1 MNLAYESEGK
11 EQENRD
17 RICLVIM
24 PAYDN
29 MPYESGHFNL
39 VYEYMIKPACIKAGF
54 IAQRLQTTYR
64 LKHISINDLK
74 AVVTSE
80 VAICDLSSNNSE
92 VLYQLGI
99 RQGFDLPTL
108 LLKDTLT
115 NRIFDIRSFQD
126 IEYDENLRIDRVN
139 KTIDEISLAL
149 TTLSNAE
156 DKSLNSV
163 SSLLGIHKNAPKSRA
178 ELSAEANI
186 LLEAISGVKDH
197 LLKSEPVAQASAEM
211 KEAMETKTETKEETK
226 NKSEL
231 DWTDNEGNK
240 FRIGDVVTHPK
251 YGLGI
256 LIDIIPDGLLRVK
269 FNTIGLKVLRGEV
282 EKLVLL

>member
-1 MNLAYESEGK
+1 MNPAYESEGK
-11 EQENRD
+11 ERENKD

-29 MPYESGHFNL
+29 LPYESGHFNL

-149 TTLSNAE
+149 TTLINSD

-197 LLKSEPVAQASAEM
+197 LLKSETTPQASVEV
-211 KEAMETKTETKEETK
+211 KEAVETKEEPK

>member
-11 EQENRD
+11 ERQNKD

-24 PAYDN
+24 PAYEN
-29 MPYESGHFNL
+29 LPYENGHFNL
-39 VYEYMIKPACIKAGF
+39 VYEYVIKPACIKAGF
-54 IAQRLQTTYR
+54 VAQRLQTTYR
-64 LKHISINDLK
+64 LKHISINDLRT
-74 AVVTSE
+74 VVTSE
-80 VAICDLSSNNSE
+80 IAICDISSNNSE
-92 VLYQLGI
+92 VLYQLGV

-139 KTIDEISLAL
+139 KTIDEISMAL
-149 TTLSNAE
+149 THLINSE

-163 SSLLGIHKNAPKSRA
+163 SSLLGIYKNAPKTRA
-178 ELSAEANI
+178 ELSKEANI

-197 LLKSEPVAQASAEM
+197 LKKNDPAPQAVPEVQQDVKSKEEPAKKSEP
-211 KEAMETKTETKEETK
+211 
-226 NKSEL
+226 

>member
-1 MNLAYESEGK
+1 MNQAYESEGK
-11 EQENRD
+11 EQHNKEK
-17 RICLVIM
+17 ICLIIM
-24 PAYDN
+24 PTYDN
-29 MPYESGHFNL
+29 SPYENGHFNL

-54 IAQRLQTTYR
+54 IAQRLETTYR
-64 LKHISINDLK
+64 LNHIGINNLR
-74 AVVTSE
+74 AVVTTE
-80 VAICDLSSNNSE
+80 IAICDLSSNNSE
-92 VLYQLGI
+92 VLYQLGV

-139 KTIDEISLAL
+139 KTIDEIAL
-149 TTLSNAE
+149 TLNNIYHSE

-163 SSLLGIHKNAPKSRA
+163 SSLLGIYKPDSKARA
-178 ELSAEANI
+178 GLSTEANI

-197 LLKSEPVAQASAEM
+197 LLKTDPVPQTSSEV
-211 KEAMETKTETKEETK
+211 KEEK
-226 NKSEL
+226 EEKEEPRKKSEL
-231 DWTDNEGNK
+231 NWTDNEGNK
-240 FRIGDVVTHPK
+240 FQVGDVVTHPK

>member
-1 MNLAYESEGK
+1 MNQAYESEGK
-11 EQENRD
+11 EKQNKEKN
-17 RICLVIM
+17 CLVLI
-24 PAYDN
+24 PAYDSS
-29 MPYESGHFNL
+29 PYEIGHFNL

-54 IAQRLQTTYR
+54 IAQRLEATYR
-64 LKHISINDLK
+64 LNHIGVNNLRD
-74 AVVTSE
+74 VVTSE
-80 VAICDLSSNNSE
+80 IAICDLSSNNSE

-99 RQGFDLPTL
+99 RQGFDMPTL

-139 KTIDEISLAL
+139 KAIDEIALAL
-149 TTLSNAE
+149 SSLYHAE
-156 DKSLNSV
+156 DKTLNSV
-163 SSLLGIHKNAPKSRA
+163 RSLLGLYKNTSKTKAG
-178 ELSAEANI
+178 LSAEAGI

-197 LLKSEPVAQASAEM
+197 LVKSESLPPTSPEVRED
-211 KEAMETKTETKEETK
+211 KEEPRK
-226 NKSEL
+226 KSEL
-231 DWTDNEGNK
+231 NWTDNEGNK
-240 FRIGDVVTHPK
+240 FQVGDVVTHPK

>member
-1 MNLAYESEGK
+1 MNQVYESEGK
-11 EQENRD
+11 EQQNKEK
-17 RICLVIM
+17 ICLIIM

-29 MPYESGHFNL
+29 PPYENGHFNL

-54 IAQRLQTTYR
+54 TAQRLEATYR
-64 LKHISINDLK
+64 LKNISINNLK

-80 VAICDLSSNNSE
+80 MAICDLSANNAE
-92 VLYQLGI
+92 VLYQLGV
-99 RQGFDLPTL
+99 RQGFDMPTL

-139 KTIDEISLAL
+139 KAIDEIAVAL
-149 TTLSNAE
+149 NNIYNSE
-156 DKSLNSV
+156 DKSLGSL
-163 SSLLGIHKNAPKSRA
+163 SSLLGIYKNTPKA
-178 ELSAEANI
+178 KAGLSTEANI
-186 LLEAISGVKDH
+186 LLEAISGVKDQI
-197 LLKSEPVAQASAEM
+197 LKSDPLPRPSEVSEE
-211 KEAMETKTETKEETK
+211 KEVKEEPRK
-226 NKSEL
+226 KSEL
-231 DWTDNEGNK
+231 NWTDNEGNK
-240 FRIGDVVTHPK
+240 FQVGDVVTHPK

>member
-1 MNLAYESEGK
+1 MNQAYESEGREKQNK
-11 EQENRD
+11 EK
-17 RICLVIM
+17 ICLVLM
-24 PAYDN
+24 PTYDSS
-29 MPYESGHFNL
+29 PYEIGHFNL

-54 IAQRLQTTYR
+54 VAQRLETSYR
-64 LKHISINDLK
+64 LNYIGINNLRT
-74 AVVTSE
+74 VVTAE
-80 VAICDLSSNNSE
+80 IAICDLSSNNSE

-99 RQGFDLPTL
+99 RQGFDMPTL

-139 KTIDEISLAL
+139 KTTDEIALAL
-149 TTLSNAE
+149 NALYHSE
-156 DKSLNSV
+156 DKALNSV
-163 SSLLGIHKNAPKSRA
+163 RSLLGIYTSVAKTKSG
-178 ELSAEANI
+178 LSEEANI
-186 LLEAISGVKDH
+186 LLEAISGVKEH
-197 LLKSEPVAQASAEM
+197 LIKGDVLPAVSPEAREEKVG
-211 KEAMETKTETKEETK
+211 KEDPRK
-226 NKSEL
+226 KSEL
-231 DWTDNEGNK
+231 NWTDSEGNK
-240 FRIGDVVTHPK
+240 FQVGDVVTHPK

>member
-1 MNLAYESEGK
+1 MNQASESEGK
-11 EQENRD
+11 EKQIKEK
-17 RICLVIM
+17 ICLVLM
-24 PAYDN
+24 PAYDSS
-29 MPYESGHFNL
+29 PYETGHFNL

-54 IAQRLQTTYR
+54 IAQRLEATYR
-64 LKHISINDLK
+64 LNYIGINNLK
-74 AVVTSE
+74 AVVTSDI
-80 VAICDLSSNNSE
+80 AICDLSSNNSE

-139 KTIDEISLAL
+139 KATDEIALAL
-149 TTLSNAE
+149 NNLYHSE

-163 SSLLGIHKNAPKSRA
+163 RSLLGLYKNATKA
-178 ELSAEANI
+178 KAGLSAEASI

-197 LLKSEPVAQASAEM
+197 LLKSDSLPPTASEVREE
-211 KEAMETKTETKEETK
+211 KDEKEEPK
-226 NKSEL
+226 KKSEL
-231 DWTDNEGNK
+231 NWTDSEGNK
-240 FRIGDVVTHPK
+240 FQVGDVVTHPK

>member
-1 MNLAYESEGK
+1 MNQVYESEGK
-11 EQENRD
+11 ERQNKD
-17 RICLVIM
+17 KICLVIM

-29 MPYESGHFNL
+29 LPYESGHFNL

-54 IAQRLQTTYR
+54 TAQRLETTYR

-74 AVVTSE
+74 AVVTAE
-80 VAICDLSSNNSE
+80 IAVCDLSSNNSE

-139 KTIDEISLAL
+139 KTIDEIFMAL
-149 TTLSNAE
+149 NNLLHSE
-156 DKSLNSV
+156 DRSLNSI
-163 SSLLGIHKNAPKSRA
+163 SSLLGIYKNVPKIRA
-178 ELSAEANI
+178 ELSTEANI
-186 LLEAISGVKDH
+186 LLEAISGVKNH
-197 LLKSEPVAQASAEM
+197 LIKSDSVQQTTAEV
-211 KEAMETKTETKEETK
+211 KEEAETIEDPK
-226 NKSEL
+226 KKSEL
-231 DWTDNEGNK
+231 NWTDNEGNR
-240 FRIGDVVTHPK
+240 FQIGDVVTHPK